1 MESDSESKEDGM
13 SRGWAGGC
21 AVSRMLA
28 LWPLCFR
35 VVWVLML
42 GERKYSFQN
51 ILGSDTVSQ
60 FRAKEPVICSG
71 EWVVSS
77 VSGVRK
83 TREPHAETGSLLH
96 TIHRNQLEMY

>member
-1 MESDSESKEDGM
+1 MGC
-13 SRGWAGGC
+13 GWAGGCAGGC

-28 LWPLCFR
+28 LWPLSFH
-35 VVWVLML
+35 VAWMLML

-71 EWVVSS
+71 ERVVPS

-83 TREPHAETGSLLH
+83 TREPRAETGSLYH
-96 TIHRNQLEMY
+96 TIDRYQLEMY

>member
-1 MESDSESKEDGM
+1 MESDSEWKEDGM
-13 SRGWAGGC
+13 SRGWAGGY

-42 GERKYSFQN
+42 GERKCSFQN

-71 EWVVSS
+71 ERVVSS
-77 VSGVRK
+77 VTGVRK